1 MLAMASVMAVAIHSA
16 CSSAAVVAVSKRWV
30 SASRAMVVASEI
42 EGIAF
47 ALSSVARSST
57 VY

>member
-1 MLAMASVMAVAIHSA
+1 
-16 CSSAAVVAVSKRWV
+16 VVAVSKRWV